1 MKTRRRKFGIGL
13 KIASLLTVIAVVS
26 VGLASWIITAPT
38 EESTTT
44 GTIQVDTV
52 DTSKVTLTGEWVNV
66 TEEQG
71 TITVGAKLEDDA
83 PTIYYGAPATSSVQ
97 NLWLTNND
105 GKTENL
111 VAWLKVTATATGT
124 ATVSNLTVTFAASK
138 VKQFEDAIG
147 ASIGAPDF
155 TVWAQT
161 DESTYAQQGST
172 LTYNK
177 DATTEGESPVN
188 ADYLQIALSGSNTHT
203 YYIKVE
209 FKWGTDFDGKN
220 AYEYFN
226 KLNNGTYTEALAT
239 QAKDALEDLHAALK
253 DVSYTMT
260 IAAA

>member
-1 MKTRRRKFGIGL
+1 MKTRRRKFSIGL
-13 KIASLLTVIAVVS
+13 KIASLLTVIAVAS

-38 EESTTT
+38 TAAQAD

-52 DTSKVTLTGEWVNV
+52 STSKVTLTGEWVNV

-71 TITVGAKLEDDA
+71 TITVGAKLDNA
-83 PTIYYGAPATSSVQ
+83 PVIYYGAPETSSVQ
-97 NLWLTNND
+97 NPWLTND
-105 GKTENL
+105 DDKKENL
-111 VAWLKVTATATGT
+111 VAWLKVTATATET
-124 ATVSNLTVTFAASK
+124 ATVSNLTVTFAASDVEK
-138 VKQFEDAIG
+138 FEGAID
-147 ASIGAPDF
+147 ASIGAPQF

-209 FKWGTDFDGKN
+209 FKWGSNFGGQN
-220 AYEYFN
+220 AYDYFN
-226 KLNNGTYTEALAT
+226 AQAYDENLAT
-239 QAKDALEDLHAALK
+239 QATTKLTALRTALEG
-253 DVSYTMT
+253 VSYTMT
-260 IAAA
+260 VAAA